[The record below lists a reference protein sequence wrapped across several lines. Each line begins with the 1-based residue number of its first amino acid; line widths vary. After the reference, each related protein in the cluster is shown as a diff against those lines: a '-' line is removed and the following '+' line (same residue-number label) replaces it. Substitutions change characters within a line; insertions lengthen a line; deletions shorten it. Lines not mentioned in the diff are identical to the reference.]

1 MQIASKFGKLHMPT
15 PAEDQ
20 AIQRGIADD
29 PDTMELGDDFFAK
42 ARPASEVLG
51 ESVVAALTSKMKN
64 PATLRLDP
72 DVLEALQST
81 GPDWQIRVNKLLRE
95 DIALGRLQRIA

>member
-1 MQIASKFGKLHMPT
+1 MQIASKLGKLHMPT

-20 AIQRGIADD
+20 AIQQGIADD

-42 ARPASEVLG
+42 ARPASDVLG
-51 ESVVAALTSKMKN
+51 ESVVAALSARAKG
-64 PATLRLDP
+64 PVVLRLDQ

-81 GPDWQIRVNKLLRE
+81 GPGWQARVNALLRE
-95 DIALGRLQRIA
+95 DIASGRLQRIA

>member
-1 MQIASKFGKLHMPT
+1 MQIASKWGKLHMPT

-20 AIQRGIADD
+20 AIQQGIADD
-29 PDTMELGDDFFAK
+29 PDTMELGDDFFEK

-51 ESVVAALTSKMKN
+51 ESVVAALTAKTKDR
-64 PATLRLDP
+64 ATLRLDP

-81 GPDWQIRVNKLLRE
+81 GRGWQARVNALLRA
-95 DIALGRLQRIA
+95 DIASGRLQRIA